1 MAHRMEQ
8 VMKEDMIL
16 GIDLGANSI
25 GWALLACDPA
35 SKEVTGLVDAGSR
48 IFEAGMIGDIS
59 SGRAESR
66 CAERRSARSIRRNLE
81 RRRRRMTKLRN
92 LLQEY
97 GLLPSGDDVEAV
109 IHDLDIQVKEYIQKV
124 PYSFKPEDE
133 ILAHTYP
140 YFLRALASKQE
151 APPHLLGRAIYHLA
165 QRRGFWS
172 NRKSMAKEKEMGQV
186 KQGIKDLEARMSEA
200 GAETLG
206 QFFAF
211 INPSEN
217 RIRGLWTSREM
228 YLHEFRMI
236 AKQNTAHL
244 DSVKTQRL
252 EKAIFFQRKLRSQKA
267 LIGKCTFEKN
277 RRRCPWY
284 RREAQEFR
292 YLQSANN
299 LRLITID
306 GELRSL
312 SEEERSQLLQILS
325 GNTQQ
330 LDQYGSITL
339 PRVKKA
345 LGLHPKTRFTIEEGG
360 EKTLKGDKTTAKI
373 ISVLGDSWLTYSS
386 ENQELLIHDL
396 QCFEKAK
403 PLAERLVSFYKI
415 SHENAEKLSET
426 TLEDDYCNLSLKAI
440 HKLLPLMRE
449 GKAYSEAVKESYP
462 EAFSSIGAVHE
473 SLPALKCFNES
484 LRNPVVERCLNELR
498 HVVNAVIRDYGKPGV
513 IRIELARDV
522 KNTKK
527 AKERAIQENRDREK
541 ERQNAQDKIN
551 QEFPRLQVSRDDV
564 TKILLAEECG
574 YICPYTGEHIS
585 ISSLLGRSPRFDIE
599 HIIPRSRS
607 MDNSFLNKTLCLHEE
622 NRNVKKNRTPYEAYH
637 GTAKYDEILG
647 RVSRFT
653 GKLAKRKLELFEM
666 TTDDVTARYEDFS
679 SRQLNDT
686 RYASVE
692 AAAYLGLLY
701 GGVVSSLDGK
711 RRVNVL
717 SGGMTAMVRAFHG
730 LNTILND
737 GGEKLRVDHRHH
749 SVDAIAIGVT
759 SPSMVKQLSDA
770 LRIQELQGSDS
781 HYRTRSLCSIASWSS
796 MLEDSRRKVSTILA
810 SHRVSKKIRG
820 QLHEATFYSKDH
832 QFKANGK
839 TQIVKHV
846 PVALPN
852 LEKSKIPSIVD
863 KGIREAVEKRL
874 DELQIDDPKRA
885 FRNNENLPILV
896 SKNGNASIPIK
907 KVKIRRTQNTI
918 TVGQGKRERNV
929 VSGNNH
935 HMLIYAELDDL
946 GNEVKWVGEVVTLL
960 EAKERQKNGK
970 PVIDRN
976 VGPGRKFK
984 MSIQCGDVLEM
995 DINGQRELLIT
1006 RTVPQTCQ
1014 LFFARLNDSR
1024 MKKEIMETGDWFSKR
1039 PNTLRTSNP
1048 IKYTVDPLGRLRR
1061 AND

>member
-1 MAHRMEQ
+1 
-8 VMKEDMIL
+8 MKEDMIL

-25 GWALLACDPA
+25 GWALLKCDPE
-35 SKEVTGLVDAGSR
+35 SKEVTGLIDAGAR
-48 IFEAGMIGDIS
+48 IFEAGMNGDIS

-81 RRRRRMTKLRN
+81 RRRRRMTKLRH

-97 GLLPSGDDVEAV
+97 GLLPPGDDVEQI
-109 IHDLDIQVKEYIQKV
+109 IHDLDIQVRKYIQKI
-124 PYSFKPEDE
+124 PDSFKPDGE

-151 APPHLLGRAIYHLA
+151 IPPHLLGRAIYHLA

-172 NRKSMAKEKEMGQV
+172 NRKSMAKEKELGQV
-186 KQGIKDLEARMSEA
+186 KQGIKDLETRMFET

-206 QFFAF
+206 KFFAF
-211 INPSEN
+211 INPSES
-217 RIRGLWTSREM
+217 RIRGLWTSRDM

-236 AKQNTAHL
+236 AEQNAVHL
-244 DSVKTQRL
+244 DGKKTQRL

-292 YLQSANN
+292 YLQSVNN
-299 LRLITID
+299 LRLITTD

-312 SEEERSQLLQILS
+312 SGEERSQLLEILS
-325 GNTQQ
+325 GSTQQ

-345 LGLHPKTRFTIEEGG
+345 LGLHPKTKFTIEEGG

-373 ISVLGDSWLTYSS
+373 ISVLGDSWLSYSP
-386 ENQELLIHDL
+386 ECQELLIHDL
-396 QCFEKAK
+396 QCFEKSK
-403 PLAERLVSFYKI
+403 PLAARLVTFYGI
-415 SHENAEKLSET
+415 SRENAEKLSET
-426 TLEDDYCNLSLKAI
+426 ILEDDYCSLSLKAI
-440 HKLLPLMRE
+440 NKLLPLMRQ
-449 GKAYSEAVKESYP
+449 GKAYSEAVMEVYP
-462 EAFSSIGAVHE
+462 ETFSSTGSVHNH
-473 SLPALKCFNES
+473 LPALKCFNES

-498 HVVNAVIRDYGKPGV
+498 HVVNAVIRNYGKPGM

-541 ERQNAQDKIN
+541 ERQSAEAKIK
-551 QEFPRLQVSRDDV
+551 QEFPGLHVSRDDV
-564 TKILLAEECG
+564 TKIILAEECG

-585 ISSLLGRSPRFDIE
+585 ISSLLGKNPRFDIE

-637 GTAKYDEILG
+637 GTTKYDEILG

-653 GKLAKRKLELFEM
+653 GKLAKRKLELFTM
-666 TTDDVTARYEDFS
+666 TTDEVTARYEDFS

-717 SGGMTAMVRAFHG
+717 SGGMTSMIRAFHG

-737 GGEKLRVDHRHH
+737 GGEKSRDDHRHH
-749 SVDAIAIGVT
+749 AIDAIAIGVT
-759 SPSMVKQLSDA
+759 SPGMIKHLSDSI
-770 LRIQELQGSDS
+770 RNQETHGTGTHFRTESVLTMDS
-781 HYRTRSLCSIASWSS
+781 WPS
-796 MLEDSRRKVSTILA
+796 MLEVSREKVSRILA
-810 SHRVSKKIRG
+810 SHHVSKKARG
-820 QLHEATFYSKDH
+820 PLHEATFYSKDH
-832 QFKANGK
+832 RYEKNGK

-846 PVALPN
+846 PVPLQD
-852 LEKSKIPSIVD
+852 LEKSKIPGIVD
-863 KGIREAVEKRL
+863 KGIREAVERKL
-874 DELQIDDPKRA
+874 DELQIDDPKKA
-885 FRNNENLPILV
+885 FRNNENLPLLV
-896 SKNGNASIPIK
+896 SKNGQSRIPIK

-935 HMLIYAELDDL
+935 HMLIYAELDDA

-970 PVIDRN
+970 PIIDKN
-976 VGPGRKFK
+976 VGPGSRFK
-984 MSIQCGDVLEM
+984 MSIQCGDIIEM
-995 DINGQRELLIT
+995 ETENRREIFVV
-1006 RTVPQTCQ
+1006 RCIAQTIR
-1014 LFFARLNDSR
+1014 LFFARINDAR
-1024 MKKEIMETGDWFSKR
+1024 MKKDIMGAGDWFSKM

-1048 IKYTVDPLGRLRR
+1048 VKYTIDPLGRLRR